1 MRWTLRIAAILLAA
15 WIGYALSPLV
25 ALYRLD
31 QAVQSG
37 DTEAVRRRLNVR
49 ALRLSLLRQVV
60 DAALET
66 QGAREM
72 EAGRRQV
79 ATEAAMTF
87 AEPVVA
93 ALLTPEAVLDL
104 LRQGWPVGVAPERPP
119 QAAGFRIAS
128 LARLAAVVFEADWRG
143 FRTYSLPYPPGRPP
157 ERQYRLRLRLAG
169 ATWRL
174 VALDLPPELRARL
187 VQAFAEASRR

>member
-1 MRWTLRIAAILLAA
+1 MRWTLRIVALLLAA

-31 QAVQSG
+31 QAVQAG

-60 DAALET
+60 HAALESR
-66 QGAREM
+66 GAREM

-79 ATEAAMTF
+79 ATEAAMAF

-93 ALLTPEAVLDL
+93 ALLTPTAVLDL
-104 LRQGWPVGVAPERPP
+104 LRQGWPAGVAPERPAE
-119 QAAGFRIAS
+119 AAGFRIAS
-128 LARLAAVVFEADWRG
+128 LSRLAAVVLQADWRG
-143 FRTYSLPYPPGRPP
+143 FRTYSLAYPPGRPP
-157 ERQYRLRLRLAG
+157 ERQYRLRLRLSG

-174 VALDLPPELRARL
+174 IGLEMPPELRARL
-187 VQAFAEASRR
+187 VQAFEAASR

>member
-1 MRWTLRIAAILLAA
+1 MRWTLRIAAVLLAA

-31 QAVQSG
+31 QAVQAG
-37 DTEAVRRRLNVR
+37 DTEVVRRRLNVR

-66 QGAREM
+66 QGARDL
-72 EAGRRQV
+72 EAGKRQV
-79 ATEAAMTF
+79 ATEAAMVF

-104 LRQGWPVGVAPERPP
+104 LRQGWPAGAPSERPAE
-119 QAAGFRIAS
+119 AAGFRIGS
-128 LARLAAVVFEADWRG
+128 LSRLAAVVLEAEWRG
-143 FRTYSLPYPPGRPP
+143 FRTYSLAYPPGRPP
-157 ERQYRLRLRLAG
+157 ERQYRLRLRLSG

-174 VALDLPPELRARL
+174 VALDLPPQLRSRL
-187 VQAFAEASRR
+187 VQAFAEAARR